1 MRIAMIGCK
10 GIPAATS
17 NGGGIESH
25 VEELSTR
32 LVKRGHEVT
41 VYVRPYA
48 NLKKRTEW
56 NGVKLVTV
64 PSWNRKNLDAISH
77 TFFSSFHALFGG
89 FDVFHYHGVGPSTLA
104 IIPRIFAPWKKVVTT
119 FHSRDRFHGKWSW
132 IAKCYLSI
140 GEWTAAKFPHATIA
154 VSHAIQVFCRK
165 KFKKHVWYI
174 PNGVQLPTHTPGFSS
189 LASFGLKPHEYFF
202 TLSRLVPHKSIEDA
216 ILAFK
221 NVQTEKKLVVIG
233 RASYDDIRYEQRL
246 KHLAEGDSRVMFLGH
261 QTDPTLGQLVS
272 NAYAMIHPSRSE
284 GLSVAV
290 LEAMSYGK
298 VVVMSDIPENLELVD
313 HSGISYKVGDVTAL
327 RDIVQ
332 WLCDDPTIVADRGE
346 RARQRV
352 KTRYSWESV
361 VERTESLY
369 ESLLHKRS

>member
-17 NGGGIESH
+17 TGGGIESH

-32 LVKRGHEVT
+32 LVARGHEVT

-48 NLKKRTEW
+48 NPENRTEW
-56 NGVKLVTV
+56 NGVKLVTL
-64 PSWNRKNLDAISH
+64 PSWKRKNLDAISH
-77 TFFSSFHALFGG
+77 TFLSSIHALFGG
-89 FDVFHYHGVGPSTLA
+89 FHVFHYHGVGPSTLA
-104 IIPRIFAPWKKVVTT
+104 FIPRIFAPWKKVVTT
-119 FHSRDRFHGKWSW
+119 FHSRDQFHGKWRW
-132 IAKCYLSI
+132 IAKAYLRF
-140 GEWTAAKFPHATIA
+140 GEWTAAAFPHATIA

-165 KFKKHVWYI
+165 RFKKHVWYI
-174 PNGVQLPTHTPGFSS
+174 PNGVQVPTHSPGSSS
-189 LASFGLKPHEYFF
+189 LANFGLKPNEYFF
-202 TLSRLVPHKSIEDA
+202 TLSRLVPHKSVEDA

-221 NVQTEKKLVVIG
+221 NVQTDKKLVVIG
-233 RASYDDIRYEQRL
+233 TASYDDVHYEKKL
-246 KHLAEGDSRVMFLGH
+246 HALAEHDPRVLFLGH
-261 QTDPTLGQLVS
+261 QVDPALGQLVS
-272 NAYAMIHPSRSE
+272 NAYSMIHPSRSE

-327 RDIVQ
+327 RDIIQ

-346 RARQRV
+346 RARERV

-361 VERTESLY
+361 VERTEALYSSLV
-369 ESLLHKRS
+369 KV